1 MKARANAVG
10 TIEWTRR
17 TGGRLESA
25 ERRRLVA
32 DLARVHVDNVL
43 GRGSALLHLN
53 SGRRAVVSPER
64 LVPPDSPLTRAA
76 EDAASRMLT
85 PSLLNHSHRAYRFGR
100 ALGDLEGLEVDDEL
114 LFAAALLHDTGL
126 VLTDGS
132 ADGSADFTLGSARVA
147 RDVAARVGLSSRA
160 SETMQTAITM
170 HYSPRV
176 SLDVGPEAYLLA
188 AGAGVDVAGLRSW
201 ELPRT
206 VLEDAVRLHPREGF
220 KVYFTKAWS
229 VEAARVPR
237 GRAQLLKRYGAFS
250 AAIALAPFEE

>member
-1 MKARANAVG
+1 MKTTANIVG

-17 TGGRLESA
+17 TGGRLEPA

-32 DLARVHVDNVL
+32 DLARVHVGSIL
-43 GRGSALLHLN
+43 GRGSAMLHLN
-53 SGRRAVVSPER
+53 SGRRANVSPDR

-76 EDAASRMLT
+76 EDAAARTLT
-85 PSLLNHSHRAYRFGR
+85 PSLLNHSYRAYRFGR

-132 ADGSADFTLGSARVA
+132 ADFTLASARVA
-147 RDVAARVGLSSRA
+147 RDVAEGVGLSSRA
-160 SETMQTAITM
+160 SETIQTAITM

-176 SLDVGPEAYLLA
+176 SLDVGPEAHLLA

-220 KVYFTKAWS
+220 KVYFTKAWA

-237 GRAQLLKRYGAFS
+237 GRAQLLRRYGAFS

>member
-1 MKARANAVG
+1 MKDTANIVG

-17 TGGRLESA
+17 TGGRLEPA

-32 DLARVHVDNVL
+32 DLARVHVGNVL
-43 GRGSALLHLN
+43 GRGSAMLHLN
-53 SGRRAVVSPER
+53 SGRRANVSPNR
-64 LVPPDSPLTRAA
+64 LVPPHSPLTRAA
-76 EDAASRMLT
+76 EDAAARTLT
-85 PSLLNHSHRAYRFGR
+85 PSLLNHSYRTYRFGR

-132 ADGSADFTLGSARVA
+132 ADFTLVSARVA
-147 RDVAARVGLSSRA
+147 RDVADGVGLSNRA

-170 HYSPRV
+170 HHSPRV
-176 SLDVGPEAYLLA
+176 SLDVGPEAYLLS

-201 ELPRT
+201 ELPRS

-220 KVYFTKAWS
+220 KAYFTKTWA

-237 GRAQLLKRYGAFS
+237 GRAQLLRRYGAFS

>member
-1 MKARANAVG
+1 MKATANTVG

-17 TGGRLESA
+17 TGGNLETA

-32 DLARVHVDNVL
+32 DLARVHVGNVL
-43 GRGSALLHLN
+43 GRGSAMLRLN
-53 SGRRAVVSPER
+53 SGRRANVSSDR
-64 LVPPDSPLTRAA
+64 RVPPDSPLTRAA
-76 EDAASRMLT
+76 DDAATRILT

-132 ADGSADFTLGSARVA
+132 ADFTLASARVA
-147 RDVAARVGLSSRA
+147 RDVAAGVGISNRA

-170 HYSPRV
+170 HYNPRV
-176 SLDVGPEAYLLA
+176 SPDVGPEAYLLA

-201 ELPRT
+201 QLPRT
-206 VLEDAVRLHPREGF
+206 VLDDAVRLHPREGF
-220 KVYFTKAWS
+220 KVYFTKAWAAE
-229 VEAARVPR
+229 VARVPR

-250 AAIALAPFEE
+250 TAIALAPFEE

>member
-1 MKARANAVG
+1 MKDTANIVG

-17 TGGRLESA
+17 TGGRLEPA

-32 DLARVHVDNVL
+32 DLARVHVGSAL
-43 GRGSALLHLN
+43 GRGSAMLHLN
-53 SGRRAVVSPER
+53 SGRRANVSPDR

-76 EDAASRMLT
+76 EDAAARTLT
-85 PSLLNHSHRAYRFGR
+85 PSLLNHSYRTYRFGR

-132 ADGSADFTLGSARVA
+132 ADGSADFTLASARVA
-147 RDVAARVGLSSRA
+147 RDVAEGVGLSSRA

-170 HYSPRV
+170 HHSPRV
-176 SLDVGPEAYLLA
+176 SLDVGPEAYLLS

-220 KVYFTKAWS
+220 KAYFTEAWA

-237 GRAQLLKRYGAFS
+237 GRAQLLRRYGAFS

>member
-1 MKARANAVG
+1 MKDTANIVG

-17 TGGRLESA
+17 TGGRLEPP

-32 DLARVHVDNVL
+32 DLARVHVGNVL
-43 GRGSALLHLN
+43 GRGSAMLHLN
-53 SGRRAVVSPER
+53 SGRHADISPDR
-64 LVPPDSPLTRAA
+64 LVPPESPLTRAA
-76 EDAASRMLT
+76 EDAAARTLT

-100 ALGDLEGLEVDDEL
+100 ALGDLEGLEVNDEL
-114 LFAAALLHDTGL
+114 LYAAALLHDTGL
-126 VLTDGS
+126 VLTE
-132 ADGSADFTLGSARVA
+132 GSADFTLASARVA
-147 RDVAARVGLSSRA
+147 RDVAEGVGLSRRA
-160 SETMQTAITM
+160 SEAIQTAITM

-220 KVYFTKAWS
+220 KAYFTKAWA

-237 GRAQLLKRYGAFS
+237 GRAQLLQRYGAFS

>member
-1 MKARANAVG
+1 MKDTANIVG

-17 TGGRLESA
+17 TGGRLEPA

-32 DLARVHVDNVL
+32 DLARVHVGNVL
-43 GRGSALLHLN
+43 GRGSAMLHLN
-53 SGRRAVVSPER
+53 SGRHADVSPDR

-76 EDAASRMLT
+76 EDAAARTLT

-126 VLTDGS
+126 MLTDGS
-132 ADGSADFTLGSARVA
+132 TDFTLASARVA
-147 RDVAARVGLSSRA
+147 RDVAEGVGLSSRA
-160 SETMQTAITM
+160 SETIQTAITM

-220 KVYFTKAWS
+220 KVYFTKAWA

-237 GRAQLLKRYGAFS
+237 GRAQLLRRYGAFS

>member
-25 ERRRLVA
+25 ERRRLLA

-53 SGRRAVVSPER
+53 SGRRAVVSPEC

-76 EDAASRMLT
+76 EDAATRMLT

-132 ADGSADFTLGSARVA
+132 ADFTLVSARVA
-147 RDVAARVGLSSRA
+147 RDVAEGVGLSSRA

-201 ELPRT
+201 ELPRP
-206 VLEDAVRLHPREGF
+206 VLADAVRLHPREGF

>member
-1 MKARANAVG
+1 MKGTASIVG
-10 TIEWTRR
+10 TIEWSRR
-17 TGGRLESA
+17 TGGRLEPA

-32 DLARVHVDNVL
+32 DLARVHVGNVL
-43 GRGSALLHLN
+43 GRGSAMLHLN
-53 SGRRAVVSPER
+53 SGRRADVYPDC

-76 EDAASRMLT
+76 EDAAARTLT

-114 LFAAALLHDTGL
+114 LFAVALLHDTGL

-132 ADGSADFTLGSARVA
+132 ADFTLASARVA
-147 RDVAARVGLSSRA
+147 RNVAEGVGLSSRA
-160 SETMQTAITM
+160 SEIMQTAITM

-176 SLDVGPEAYLLA
+176 SLDIGPEAYLLA

-220 KVYFTKAWS
+220 KVYFTKAWA

-237 GRAQLLKRYGAFS
+237 GRAQLLRRYGAFS

>member
-1 MKARANAVG
+1 MRDTANIVG

-17 TGGRLESA
+17 TGGRLEPA

-32 DLARVHVDNVL
+32 DLARVHVGNVL
-43 GRGSALLHLN
+43 GRGSAMLHLN
-53 SGRRAVVSPER
+53 SGRRANVSPDR

-76 EDAASRMLT
+76 EDAAARTLT
-85 PSLLNHSHRAYRFGR
+85 PSLLNHSYRTYQFGR

-132 ADGSADFTLGSARVA
+132 ADFTLASARVA
-147 RDVAARVGLSSRA
+147 KDVADGVGLSSRA

-170 HYSPRV
+170 HHSPRV
-176 SLDVGPEAYLLA
+176 SLDVGPEAYLLS

-206 VLEDAVRLHPREGF
+206 VLEEAVRRHPREGF
-220 KVYFTKAWS
+220 KAYFTKAWA

-237 GRAQLLKRYGAFS
+237 GRAQLLRRYGAFS

>member
-1 MKARANAVG
+1 MKDTANIVG
-10 TIEWTRR
+10 TIEWTKR
-17 TGGRLESA
+17 TGGRLEPA

-32 DLARVHVDNVL
+32 DLARVQVGNVL
-43 GRGSALLHLN
+43 GRGSAMLHLN
-53 SGRRAVVSPER
+53 SGRRANVSPDR

-76 EDAASRMLT
+76 EDAAARTLT
-85 PSLLNHSHRAYRFGR
+85 PSLLNHSYRTYRFGR
-100 ALGDLEGLEVDDEL
+100 ALGDLEGLEVDEEL

-126 VLTDGS
+126 VLADGS
-132 ADGSADFTLGSARVA
+132 AEGSADFTLTSARVA
-147 RDVAARVGLSSRA
+147 RDVAEGVGLSSRA

-170 HYSPRV
+170 HHSPRV
-176 SLDVGPEAYLLA
+176 SLDVGPEAYLLS

-220 KVYFTKAWS
+220 KVYFTKAWA
-229 VEAARVPR
+229 VEAARVPQ
-237 GRAQLLKRYGAFS
+237 GRAQLLRRYGAFS

>member
-1 MKARANAVG
+1 MKDTANIVG

-17 TGGRLESA
+17 TGGRLEPA

-32 DLARVHVDNVL
+32 SLARVHVGNVL
-43 GRGSALLHLN
+43 GRGSAMLHLN
-53 SGRRAVVSPER
+53 SGRHADVSPDR

-76 EDAASRMLT
+76 EDAAARTLT
-85 PSLLNHSHRAYRFGR
+85 PALLNHSHRAYRFGR

-114 LFAAALLHDTGL
+114 LYAAALLHDAGL

-132 ADGSADFTLGSARVA
+132 ADFTLASARVA
-147 RDVAARVGLSSRA
+147 RDVAEGVGLSSRA

-170 HYSPRV
+170 HHSPRV

-220 KVYFTKAWS
+220 KVYFTKAWA

-237 GRAQLLKRYGAFS
+237 GRAQLLRRYGAFS
-250 AAIALAPFEE
+250 AAIALAPFQE